1 VNADEVESKLE
12 PLLDYLKRN
21 RGFDFRGYKRPS
33 LMRRIQHRMQSVT
46 VADFAEYVDYLEV
59 HPEEFAQLFN
69 TILINVTT
77 FFRDEPGWG
86 FVRENVLPR
95 ILANKREGD
104 PIRVWSA
111 GCASGEETYSLAILF
126 AEALGAEA
134 FRQRVKIYATDVDED
149 ALNQARQAAYTDKD
163 LRTVAAELRQR
174 YFEANGDRYVFRPD
188 LRRSIVFGR
197 HDLFQDAPISRLDLL
212 VCRNTL
218 IYFNAEAQHRIL
230 ARFHFALNEDAYL
243 FLGKAE
249 MLLTHANLFSPV
261 DLRHRIF
268 LKVSRVNGREGL
280 LGLAQAGHTEGMN
293 HLVSR
298 HARLRDLSLE
308 TSPVATLVVD
318 FGGTLLMVNDRAC
331 GLFGLTP
338 KDVGRPFQ
346 DVECSYRPVDLRSLM
361 EQAYAEHRTIRLSNL
376 ERHLPADETQY
387 LDVQVTPLYDNG
399 SAPLGASISFSD
411 VTGMR
416 RLHDQL
422 NRSNQE
428 LETTLEELQS
438 AHEELET
445 TNEELQSTNEELE
458 TTNEELQSTN
468 EELETMNEEL
478 QSTNEE
484 LETMN
489 EELRQRTGDLN
500 QSNSFLRCILS
511 SLQVGVAVLDEQL
524 NVLVWNPR
532 AADLWGL
539 QTTEV
544 EGKSLLRLDM
554 GLPVE
559 KLPLRDFLVGK
570 AEDQTVML
578 DAINRRGRQIQCEVS
593 ITHFRDEH
601 GQRQGIVLLMEDV
614 TERLKMVGAL
624 GSSDERFR
632 VALLH
637 TPIAVSM
644 QDQDLRY
651 TWAYNPI
658 LGHAVDAMMG
668 KCDTELFLP
677 EDAARLM
684 DIKRRVL
691 QQGAGMREEIE
702 LAADGHPRRYDVVVE
717 PLYSENG
724 AIIGVTCAA
733 MELVRRPDGKKVS

>member
-1 VNADEVESKLE
+1 
-12 PLLDYLKRN
+12 
-21 RGFDFRGYKRPS
+21 
-33 LMRRIQHRMQSVT
+33 M
-46 VADFAEYVDYLEV
+46 
-59 HPEEFAQLFN
+59 
-69 TILINVTT
+69 
-77 FFRDEPGWG
+77 
-86 FVRENVLPR
+86 
-95 ILANKREGD
+95 
-104 PIRVWSA
+104 
-111 GCASGEETYSLAILF
+111 
-126 AEALGAEA
+126 
-134 FRQRVKIYATDVDED
+134 
-149 ALNQARQAAYTDKD
+149 
-163 LRTVAAELRQR
+163 
-174 YFEANGDRYVFRPD
+174 
-188 LRRSIVFGR
+188 
-197 HDLFQDAPISRLDLL
+197 
-212 VCRNTL
+212 
-218 IYFNAEAQHRIL
+218 
-230 ARFHFALNEDAYL
+230 
-243 FLGKAE
+243 
-249 MLLTHANLFSPV
+249 
-261 DLRHRIF
+261 
-268 LKVSRVNGREGL
+268 NGREGL
-280 LGLAQAGHTEGMN
+280 LALAQAGDTEGTN
-293 HLVSR
+293 HVVSR
-298 HARLRDLSLE
+298 HMRLRDLSLE

-318 FGGTLLMVNDRAC
+318 VGGTLIMANDRAC
-331 GLFGLTP
+331 GLFGLTS

-346 DVECSYRPVDLRSLM
+346 DLECSYRPVDLRSLM

-376 ERHLPADETQY
+376 ERHLAADETQY

-411 VTGMR
+411 VTGLR
-416 RLHDQL
+416 RLHEQL

-511 SLQVGVAVLDEQL
+511 SLQVGVTVLDGQL

-570 AEDQTVML
+570 AEDQTVVL

-593 ITHFRDEH
+593 ITHFRDEQ

-614 TERLKMVGAL
+614 TERRKMVGAL
-624 GSSDERFR
+624 GDSDERFR

-644 QDQDLRY
+644 QDRDLRY

-658 LGHAVDAMMG
+658 LGHAVDAMIG
-668 KCDTELFLP
+668 KCDAELFLP
-677 EDAARLM
+677 QDAARLM

-691 QQGAGMREEIE
+691 QQGTGMREEIE
-702 LAADGHPRRYDVVVE
+702 LAADGQPRRYDLVVE
-717 PLYSENG
+717 PLYNEDG

-733 MELVRRPDGKKVS
+733 MEIARRPDGKNVS